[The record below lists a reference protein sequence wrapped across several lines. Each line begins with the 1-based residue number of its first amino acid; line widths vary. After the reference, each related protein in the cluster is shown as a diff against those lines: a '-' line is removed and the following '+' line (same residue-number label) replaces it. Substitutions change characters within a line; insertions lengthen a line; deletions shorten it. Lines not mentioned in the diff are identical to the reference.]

1 MATVKGLYD
10 LIKKDEAEGKE
21 LNPFEQAIVDA
32 YEAED
37 VSQTTKEVNATF
49 IKKKNGGDN
58 GPKTPKPH
66 QPIIKWKK
74 GEHNYNKFE
83 AKTKSASK

>member
-10 LIKKDEAEGKE
+10 LIKKEEAEGKE
-21 LNPFEQAIVDA
+21 LNPFFQSIVDA

-37 VSQTTKEVNATF
+37 VSKTTKEVTTNF

-58 GPKTPKPH
+58 G
-66 QPIIKWKK
+66 
-74 GEHNYNKFE
+74 N
-83 AKTKSASK
+83 S

>member
-37 VSQTTKEVNATF
+37 VSQTTKEVSATF
-49 IKKKNGGDN
+49 IKNKNRGDN
-58 GPKTPKPH
+58 G
-66 QPIIKWKK
+66 
-74 GEHNYNKFE
+74 N
-83 AKTKSASK
+83 S

>member
-10 LIKKDEAEGKE
+10 LIKKEEAEGKD

-37 VSQTTKEVNATF
+37 VSQTTKEVSATF

-58 GPKTPKPH
+58 G
-66 QPIIKWKK
+66 
-74 GEHNYNKFE
+74 N
-83 AKTKSASK
+83 S

>member
-10 LIKKDEAEGKE
+10 LIKKEEAEGKE
-21 LNPFEQAIVDA
+21 LNPFFQAIVDA

-37 VSQTTKEVNATF
+37 VSQTTKEVSVTF

-58 GPKTPKPH
+58 D
-66 QPIIKWKK
+66 
-74 GEHNYNKFE
+74 N
-83 AKTKSASK
+83 S